1 MDVSIFSTVM
11 AGMSPLLVAFFTWL
25 TRRGLDRRA
34 AEAQEKA
41 NEAQEYENRLTQQ
54 REDFKALMGPL
65 QSTVATL
72 RDRVDVLEE
81 QVQAARRLS
90 TRLAGSLDNVLEYLE
105 EKYQDQGP
113 SLAEDVEHYLGR
125 R

>member
-90 TRLAGSLDNVLEYLE
+90 TRLAGALDNVLEYLE

>member
-41 NEAQEYENRLTQQ
+41 NESQEYENRLTQQ